1 MVVTR
6 TELTEVVA
14 QVNAKFEELEKTIK
28 EIKACN
34 CATEKQKAPKTSKK
48 AA

>member
-6 TELTEVVA
+6 TELLEIVE

-34 CATEKQKAPKTSKK
+34 CATDKQKTVKASKK

>member
-6 TELTEVVA
+6 TELLEIVQ
-14 QVNAKFEELEKTIK
+14 QVNTKFEELEKTIK
-28 EIKACN
+28 EIKTCN
-34 CATEKQKAPKTSKK
+34 CATDKQKTVRASKK

>member
-6 TELTEVVA
+6 NELSEIVE

-34 CATEKQKAPKTSKK
+34 CATEKQKTPKASKK

>member
-1 MVVTR
+1 MIVSR
-6 TELTEVVA
+6 TELMEI
-14 QVNAKFEELEKTIK
+14 VNQINVKFQELEKTIK

-34 CATEKQKAPKTSKK
+34 CATEKQKTPKASKK